1 MNNLSLDRVNAV
13 GSVYSPAE
21 AQAIVNQWSEIAK
34 GLVDKDL
41 RQIQKDLTNKCN
53 SRTPVAFPD
62 EFLNSREITYKVAG
76 VVTAE
81 LMTRKAKQQD
91 THLQDIR
98 RGYEARRKSTR

>member
-1 MNNLSLDRVNAV
+1 MNKSLNRVNAN
-13 GSVYSPAE
+13 GCVYSPE
-21 AQAIVNQWSEIAK
+21 DAQAVVEQWKEISK

-41 RQIQKDLTNKCN
+41 RSVQRDITTKINNRQLI
-53 SRTPVAFPD
+53 PD
-62 EFLNSREITYKVAG
+62 EFLNSREVAYRVAG

-81 LMTRKAKQQD
+81 LMNRKAKLQD

>member
-1 MNNLSLDRVNAV
+1 MSNRSLNHVNANGV
-13 GSVYSPAE
+13 VYSPAE
-21 AQAIVNQWSEIAK
+21 AQAVVDQWTEIAK

-41 RQIQKDLTNKCN
+41 RSIQRDISSKINNRQLI
-53 SRTPVAFPD
+53 PD
-62 EFLNSREITYKVAG
+62 EFLNSREVAYRVAG

-98 RGYEARRKSTR
+98 RLYANKQK

>member
-13 GSVYSPAE
+13 GSVYSPADAKAVVE
-21 AQAIVNQWSEIAK
+21 QWKEIAK
-34 GLVDKDL
+34 GLVDQDL
-41 RQIQKDLTNKCN
+41 RSIQRDISSKINNRQLI
-53 SRTPVAFPD
+53 PD
-62 EFLNSREITYKVAG
+62 EFLNSREVAYRVAG

-98 RGYEARRKSTR
+98 RLYANKQK